1 MGTLT
6 SLSHDCEVKED
17 DGEAQ
22 RQEKI
27 ESQVDV
33 ELHLDHHKQSPSNS
47 VSVACEL
54 GCIPATAE
62 LQTTIFQQ
70 QLFEADDEDEDVVC
84 GDYHDLSEYSDE
96 EEEELS
102 LQELRAVDDVK
113 TAPMDY
119 RFPTTNQAKHCYT
132 RYNEFHKC
140 AAEKGEDAKEC
151 KKYAKYYRSLCP
163 GDWIDKWN
171 EERENGTFPGRY

>member
-1 MGTLT
+1 MGNSIAMAEQVLEQEEPVQET
-6 SLSHDCEVKED
+6 SKEEE
-17 DGEAQ
+17 GEAVE
-22 RQEKI
+22 EK
-27 ESQVDV
+27 V
-33 ELHLDHHKQSPSNS
+33 K
-47 VSVACEL
+47 
-54 GCIPATAE
+54 
-62 LQTTIFQQ
+62 
-70 QLFEADDEDEDVVC
+70 DEDEDGNAG
-84 GDYHDLSEYSDE
+84 GDEAGDENAVADGEAEEGSSE
-96 EEEELS
+96 EEVEE
-102 LQELRAVDDVK
+102 EKPKITVDDVK

>member
-1 MGTLT
+1 MGNSIAMAEQVLEQEEQVQET
-6 SLSHDCEVKED
+6 SK
-17 DGEAQ
+17 
-22 RQEKI
+22 
-27 ESQVDV
+27 
-33 ELHLDHHKQSPSNS
+33 
-47 VSVACEL
+47 
-54 GCIPATAE
+54 
-62 LQTTIFQQ
+62 
-70 QLFEADDEDEDVVC
+70 
-84 GDYHDLSEYSDE
+84 E
-96 EEEELS
+96 EEEEEGEAVEEKVKEAEEAS
-102 LQELRAVDDVK
+102 SEEEVEEEKPKITVDDVK